1 MKISVIG
8 LGPVGETTAICFAK
22 LGHPVIGV
30 DVIKSKVNKINK
42 LNKERLEATLDI
54 KEAIM
59 NSNISFVCVGTPCKK
74 NGELDLTPLKNACK
88 QIGETLKEKSSYS
101 WYDPFIVVIRSTM
114 FPGSFEILKTILEK
128 SSGKKCG
135 GDFYIAINPE
145 FLREKHA
152 IKDFFNPSFIIVG
165 AEDKNVSKK
174 VMECYKG
181 INTKKFIVNGNI
193 AQMIK
198 YINNTFHALKVAYTN
213 EIAAICKKVNID
225 DEKLMGLFCEDTQ
238 LNISPSYFK
247 PGEAYG
253 GRCLSKDLS
262 VLQKMIKKLKVNCPI
277 INSISKS
284 NDIQKQRD
292 KK

>member
-8 LGPVGETTAICFAK
+8 LGPVGGTTAICFAK
-22 LGHPVIGV
+22 LRHQVTGV
-30 DVIKSKVNKINK
+30 DVIESKVNKINK
-42 LNKERLEATLDI
+42 LNKKRLKATLDT
-54 KEAIM
+54 KEAIL
-59 NSNISFVCVGTPCKK
+59 NSDISFVCVGTPCKK

-88 QIGETLKEKSSYS
+88 QIGETLKEKSSY
-101 WYDPFIVVIRSTM
+101 DHHIVVIRSTM
-114 FPGSFEILKTILEK
+114 FPGSFEILETILEK

-135 GDFYIAINPE
+135 GDFYMAVNPE
-145 FLREKHA
+145 FLREKTA

-165 AEDKNVSKK
+165 SEDKNISKK
-174 VMECYKG
+174 VMGCYKG
-181 INTKKFIVNGNI
+181 INAKKFIVNGNI

-198 YINNTFHALKVAYTN
+198 YINNSYHALKVSYTN

-238 LNISPSYFK
+238 LNISDNYLK
-247 PGEAYG
+247 PGNAWG
-253 GRCLSKDLS
+253 GHCLGKDLS
-262 VLQKMIKKLKVNCPI
+262 VLQNRAKKLKINCPV